1 MLDRNIAPPIKD
13 AVDFTLTLPP
23 YEHFKLKNGVPVYVV
38 NTGAQEVAQVEFV
51 FYAGNWDEQKTGV
64 ASAANALIKNGT
76 KNKTAFE
83 LNEAFDYFGAFCNR
97 SCHSETATIKL
108 NSLSKNLKDILPL
121 VAEMITESI
130 YPDDELATYKQNY
143 LQKLQ
148 VSLKKSD
155 FVASRMIDAYL
166 YGEAHP
172 YGRYS
177 TAANIE
183 ALEAEEIKNF
193 YKQYYTEG
201 KCVIFV
207 SGKFSEDL
215 EVLFNKYFGYLP
227 MQAPD
232 YKQKPYAWEPI
243 AAKKHIIENDKNA
256 QQGAI
261 RIASPFI
268 DKLNPDFKKCMLL
281 NTIFGGYF
289 GSRLM
294 NNIREDKGYTYG
306 IHSYIQNHIQE
317 TALVITT
324 DAGKDVSEATVKE
337 VFKEM
342 EILRNEPIPKEELHV
357 VKNYMM
363 GSILGGLDGPFHI
376 MSKWKNIILNNMDEN
391 YFYDTVTAIRETSAE
406 ELQALAKKYLVED
419 AFYELIVY

>member
-1 MLDRNIAPPIKD
+1 MLDRNIAPDIKD
-13 AVDFTLTLPP
+13 AVDFKLNLPP

-51 FYAGNWDEQKTGV
+51 FYAGNWEEEKTGV

-108 NSLSKNLKDILPL
+108 NSLSKNLQHILPL
-121 VAEMITESI
+121 VAEMITEST
-130 YPDDELATYKQNY
+130 YPDDEIATYKQNY

-155 FVASRMIDAYL
+155 FVASRMLDAYL

-177 TAANIE
+177 TAADIE
-183 ALEAEEIKNF
+183 ALQAEEIKDF
-193 YKQYYTEG
+193 YKKFYVHG

-207 SGKFSEDL
+207 SGKFTEDL

-232 YKQKPYAWEPI
+232 FKLKQHEWKPI
-243 AAKKHIIENDKNA
+243 AEKKHLIDNDKKA

-261 RIASPFI
+261 RIARPFI
-268 DKLNPDFKKCMLL
+268 DKRHPDFTKCMLL

-324 DAGKDVSEATVKE
+324 DAGKDVCTATVKE

-342 EILRNEPIPKEELHV
+342 EILRNEPIPAEELHV

-363 GSILGGLDGPFHI
+363 GSILGGLDGPFQI
-376 MSKWKNIILNNMDEN
+376 MSKWKNIVLNSMDES
-391 YFYDTVTAIRETSAE
+391 YFYNTLTAIRETSAE
-406 ELQALAKKYLVED
+406 ELQSLAKKYLTED
-419 AFYELIVY
+419 AFHQLIVY